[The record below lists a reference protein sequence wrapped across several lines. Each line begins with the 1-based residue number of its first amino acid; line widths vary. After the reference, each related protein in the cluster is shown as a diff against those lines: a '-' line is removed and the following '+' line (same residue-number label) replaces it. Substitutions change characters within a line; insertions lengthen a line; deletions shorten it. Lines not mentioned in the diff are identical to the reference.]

1 MNAPSSKASKL
12 QALLQEA
19 TLHHQAGRFA
29 EAEKACRRILRDR
42 PSHPETNFILG
53 IVLKSQGKVPEAEA
67 AFRRAVLGAPDVA
80 AGHNNLGSIL
90 FLKASLRRPRRPIGG
105 RLHCNRIWSMR
116 S

>member
-1 MNAPSSKASKL
+1 MHHRRKHPSSKPCCKRQPSTIKP
-12 QALLQEA
+12 
-19 TLHHQAGRFA
+19 GRFA

-53 IVLKSQGKVPEAEA
+53 IVLKSQNKVPEAEA

-90 FLKASLRRPRRPIGG
+90 FSQGKLEEAEASY
-105 RLHCNRIWSMR
+105 
-116 S
+116 